1 MTLYASKESASGIS
15 RRWGNAEEVG
25 EASYNNTCITSD
37 KSECGSLLLVC
48 LNQYGNLRKRTKM
61 LMAVE
66 PRISLMGCCCC
77 FQFSTFTASI
87 CSIVN
92 THFMFIIRKRQ
103 KTKTKKNEH
112 FKTGRWAF
120 LSRSLGFD
128 GMAHMLPGTCLFLR
142 ATLGSVHFIVCCHS
156 LGWQVTC

>member
-25 EASYNNTCITSD
+25 EASYSNTCITSD
-37 KSECGSLLLVC
+37 KSECSSLLLVC

-103 KTKTKKNEH
+103 KQKQKKMNILKQE
-112 FKTGRWAF
+112 G
-120 LSRSLGFD
+120 G
-128 GMAHMLPGTCLFLR
+128 LFSAEAWVLM
-142 ATLGSVHFIVCCHS
+142 
-156 LGWQVTC
+156 GWHICYQGHVYF